1 LQGIIYASAPE
12 TGEEPEDDES
22 ISNVEAHVEV
32 VEDNEATKNKE
43 EEKETEENK
52 TVGTGAPTAE
62 RRRALADELTDTVES
77 SSS

>member
-32 VEDNEATKNKE
+32 VEDNEATEDE
-43 EEKETEENK
+43 EEE
-52 TVGTGAPTAE
+52 
-62 RRRALADELTDTVES
+62 
-77 SSS
+77 